1 MRPSTGPFDTDGQRP
16 ATAPIRGRAAEL
28 EVIGAL
34 ISAVAQG
41 RGDVLVIEGP
51 PSIGKSRM
59 LPLASC

>member
-1 MRPSTGPFDTDGQRP
+1 MRPSTGLSDTDGQGL

-34 ISAVAQG
+34 ISAVALG
-41 RGDVLVIEGP
+41 RGGVLVIEGP
-51 PSIGKSRM
+51 TSIGRSRM